1 MDITRIPLSRAAAG
15 VLRVFADLGDLIF
28 PRSCAGC
35 GAWDTVLCAACA
47 RALCGQWQ
55 DVAARAPY
63 LQYIRPADCAV
74 HGLVRPGDPVPLFAV
89 WSLGEYAGTRRR
101 VIIRWK
107 NAINRE
113 LTRTVAGIVRRRTF
127 ELAPMI
133 ADNVTAIDVVLAPS
147 RPRRKRDGLFVA
159 GHMAAA
165 VASGLRDVGIDARL
179 CDVLDAGRR
188 RGDGLLTGRR
198 QKTRGIG
205 IGRGGLRGVPV
216 LLVDDVVTTG
226 ATLAGCWEALRHM
239 RDGIG
244 YGEAY
249 APRCGGESGSERALA
264 RCIDVD
270 VIGAIVLAAAS
281 DPRGRGEGDSVLRA
295 PRAAYTG
302 GVP

>member
-1 MDITRIPLSRAAAG
+1 M
-15 VLRVFADLGDLIF
+15 
-28 PRSCAGC
+28 
-35 GAWDTVLCAACA
+35 
-47 RALCGQWQ
+47 
-55 DVAARAPY
+55 
-63 LQYIRPADCAV
+63 
-74 HGLVRPGDPVPLFAV
+74 PLFAV

-107 NAINRE
+107 NAINRD
-113 LTRTVAGIVRRRTF
+113 LTRAISAIIRYRMLR
-127 ELAPMI
+127 LAQTM
-133 ADNVTAIDVVLAPS
+133 ADDFPAIDVVPAPS

-165 VASGLRDVGIDARL
+165 VASGLRDVGIDACL

-249 APRCGGESGSERALA
+249 AARGGGESGNEQALA
-264 RCIDVD
+264 QGRDVD